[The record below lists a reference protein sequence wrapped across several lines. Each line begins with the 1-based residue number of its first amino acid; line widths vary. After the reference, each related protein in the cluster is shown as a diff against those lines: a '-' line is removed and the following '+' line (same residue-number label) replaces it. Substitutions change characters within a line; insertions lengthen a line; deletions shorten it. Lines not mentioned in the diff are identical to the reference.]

1 MKSLI
6 AAVSAFALLLALALA
21 PATAQTLTAD
31 EIIGRVERNT
41 VFATARSAGSMVVRD
56 RFGDR
61 ESTFASWSRGDDTTL
76 IEFTS
81 AEERGMK
88 ILRTSDEIYL
98 YYPDAAELIRLQGA
112 ALRDAVLGS
121 DMSYEDLTGGKG
133 LLRSYRAT
141 LEGTEAVDG
150 HPCYR
155 VSLEALR
162 RDVAYYRQV
171 LWVDSSL
178 FLPRRIHKFARS
190 GALLKEVEVDEI
202 RSIAGR
208 NVITRMTLRD
218 TLKRGSSTSFV
229 MSRIEIDIQLPPT
242 IFSLGE
248 LTW

>member
-1 MKSLI
+1 MSKLI
-6 AAVSAFALLLALALA
+6 AALVALGALA
-21 PATAQTLTAD
+21 PAPAAPQALTAD
-31 EIIGRVERNT
+31 QIIDRLEKNL
-41 VFATARSAGSMVVRD
+41 VFDTARLTGTLVVRD
-56 RFGDR
+56 RFGER
-61 ESTFASWSRGDDTTL
+61 ESTFVSWSRGEDTAL

-88 ILRTSDEIYL
+88 ILRTRDEIYL
-98 YYPDAAELIRLQGA
+98 YYPDATELIRLQGA

-133 LLRSYRAT
+133 LLKSYRAT

-150 HPCYR
+150 RPCYR

-178 FLPRRIHKFARS
+178 FLPRRIHKLARS

-229 MSRIEIDIQLPPT
+229 MSRIEIDIKLPPT